1 MKIGMQTWGSHGDIR
16 PFLALAEG
24 LQAAGNDVHLVITC
38 VDSGAYEGMVSAAG
52 VKISVVASPVL
63 TPAQQESV
71 GRTAYAIRNP
81 MTQMATILRLCLDP
95 VEDAMFDAARRL
107 CAESDVL
114 IGHYFMHPL
123 QTAAEAAGRPYV
135 SVLLS
140 HAAIPSDFDHPLTG
154 PGAGKHIRR
163 ALWWLTR
170 TLLNR
175 TLKHYPD
182 RLRRQ
187 LGMPPL
193 EDIVT
198 QVWLSRYL
206 TLAAVSPTIC
216 RAQPDWP
223 ASVRVCGFLDTP
235 NLAMEGQVPPGLAGF
250 LAAGNAPVYMTFG
263 SWMPRDLAGQARALD
278 LLTGAARRAGC
289 RAIIQAPAAEACGF
303 QSDGDILYVAAAPHH
318 AIFPRC
324 RAVVHHGGAGT
335 TQSVMRA
342 GKPSVVVANI
352 SEQEHW
358 GRELRR
364 LGIAGRVATRRNATA
379 PALARRLRHVLASP
393 AMAARAA
400 DIAGA
405 MAAEHGVDA
414 AVALVM
420 QAFAHRNADAVPAA
434 AC

>member
-38 VDSGAYEGMVSAAG
+38 VDSGAYEGMVSASG

-63 TPAQQESV
+63 TPEQQETV
-71 GRTAYAIRNP
+71 GRTAYEIRNP

-123 QTAAEAAGRPYV
+123 RTAAEAAGRPYV

-140 HAAIPSDFDHPLTG
+140 HAAIPSDFDHPLTM
-154 PGAGKHIRR
+154 PGAGKRIHRM
-163 ALWWLTR
+163 LWWLTR

-187 LGMPPL
+187 LGLPPL
-193 EDIVT
+193 RDVVT
-198 QVWLSRYL
+198 QVWLSKHL

-235 NLAMEGQVPPGLAGF
+235 NLAMEGGIPPGLADF
-250 LAAGNAPVYMTFG
+250 LAAGDAPVYMTFG
-263 SWMPRDLAGQARALD
+263 SWMPPDLAGQAKALR
-278 LLTGAARRAGC
+278 LLTDAAHEAGC
-289 RAIIQAPAAEACGF
+289 RAIIQAPSAAACGF
-303 QSDGDILYVAAAPHH
+303 ESGGDILYVAAAPHH
-318 AIFPRC
+318 AIFPHC

-342 GKPSVVVANI
+342 GKPSVVVAHI

-364 LGIAGRVATRRNATA
+364 LGIAGAPAKRRGVTA

-400 DIAGA
+400 DVAAA
-405 MAAEHGVDA
+405 MKNEHGVAA
-414 AVALVM
+414 AVALVT
-420 QAFAHRNADAVPAA
+420 QTFAQQDVTAA
-434 AC
+434 